1 MFEKT
6 CRIGGEAVIGYTPE
20 YNARQI
26 RFDLSKYLDMWPG
39 STPVMMIVRPGERE
53 AYKADTKLEGETL
66 VWTIGQHDTEIPGTG
81 EMWIVLRR
89 EEDGMVGITP
99 STSITVRR
107 GPPGILTTNR
117 R

>member
-1 MFEKT
+1 MDVKT
-6 CRIGGEAVIGYTPE
+6 CKIGDVVMIGYSPE
-20 YNARQI
+20 NEARQI
-26 RFDLSKYLDMWPG
+26 RFDLSKWLNMWPG
-39 STPVMMIVRPGERE
+39 SAPIMMVVRPGERE

-89 EEDGMVGITP
+89 EEDEMVGITP

-107 GPPGILTTNR
+107 GPPGISTINR